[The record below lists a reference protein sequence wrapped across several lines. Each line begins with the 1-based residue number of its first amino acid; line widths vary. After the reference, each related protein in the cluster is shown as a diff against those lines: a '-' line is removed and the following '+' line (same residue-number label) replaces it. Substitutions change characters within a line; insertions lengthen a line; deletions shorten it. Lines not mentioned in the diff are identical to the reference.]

1 MSNKNAIE
9 GWCGLP
15 YLNGLLGRESL
26 LLDGVKEAVHSRSRL
41 PLLFIQI
48 LLLKFL
54 FHVFIIA
61 DQVL

>member
-41 PLLFIQI
+41 PLLAK
-48 LLLKFL
+48 LLAL
-54 FHVFIIA
+54 HGRIVTEGCRR
-61 DQVL
+61 QH

>member
-15 YLNGLLGRESL
+15 YPNGLLGRESL

-41 PLLFIQI
+41 PLLAQ
-48 LLLKFL
+48 LLAL
-54 FHVFIIA
+54 HGCIVTEGCRR
-61 DQVL
+61 QH